1 MRLSQRYQLKPNYL
15 ENITGCYC
23 MGKLL
28 KELGCFYLEDGC
40 GEQIS
45 CNFFLL
51 STYLTLWLVYLFW
64 FIFFEAL
71 DLLESGYVS
80 SFYDQCL
87 SFMLWPPIY
96 VISHMTSFDYSLG
109 VHKGSYCLR
118 LRWFCIVIQTFK
130 FFCFYLFFFPTSLTP
145 LSPVSLFL
153 SVTDEVI

>member
-1 MRLSQRYQLKPNYL
+1 MR
-15 ENITGCYC
+15 
-23 MGKLL
+23 KLL
-28 KELGCFYLEDGC
+28 KERGCFYLEDGC
-40 GEQIS
+40 GELIS

-51 STYLTLWLVYLFW
+51 STYLTLWLVVDLFW

-96 VISHMTSFDYSLG
+96 AISHMTSFEYSLE

-130 FFCFYLFFFPTSLTP
+130 FSYFYLFFSQPHSP
-145 LSPVSLFL
+145 LPLQYLFL
-153 SVTDEVI
+153 ICYWWSYLAPSPCFSKHY